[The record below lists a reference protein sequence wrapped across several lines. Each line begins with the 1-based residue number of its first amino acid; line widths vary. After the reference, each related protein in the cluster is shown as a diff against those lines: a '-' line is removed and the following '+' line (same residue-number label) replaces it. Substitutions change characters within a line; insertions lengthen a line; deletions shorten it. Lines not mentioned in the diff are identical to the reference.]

1 MQEAV
6 QFDAEHVTSLDG
18 ATYLIVRHPDVL
30 DVEVTVL
37 DRPVGEQQVTPKSRG
52 AAPQYWENHRA
63 SQAYDRCRFPPRLFG
78 STPPHERIS

>member
-52 AAPQYWENHRA
+52 AAP
-63 SQAYDRCRFPPRLFG
+63 
-78 STPPHERIS
+78 